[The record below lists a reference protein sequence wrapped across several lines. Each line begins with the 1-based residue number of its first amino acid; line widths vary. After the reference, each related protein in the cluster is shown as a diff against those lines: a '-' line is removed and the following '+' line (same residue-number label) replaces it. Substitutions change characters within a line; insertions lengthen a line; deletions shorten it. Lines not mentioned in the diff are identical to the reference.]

1 MDDDHSIRQTGSLWR
16 VSASTMAWAQ
26 VVWRLAPWALS
37 LASIRARPAF
47 LSAAGWAGRHSTK
60 ARTQDRPSEAIVTCY
75 TLTNR
80 SARLDSGREWAGFL
94 YGPGAAM

>member
-1 MDDDHSIRQTGSLWR
+1 MDDDHSIRQTGNLWR

-47 LSAAGWAGRHSTK
+47 LSAAGVGR
-60 ARTQDRPSEAIVTCY
+60 AP
-75 TLTNR
+75 
-80 SARLDSGREWAGFL
+80 LDEGPHPGSSIGSYCNVL
-94 YGPGAAM
+94 YID